1 MKRFI
6 IPALLIL
13 TLIITACASAT
24 STPPQSDPQPFDT
37 AQDKPAPVSQVS
49 ASPEFD
55 PATRMDDQGGIIF
68 EVTPLDLDQNVESF
82 EFNIIL
88 TTHSID
94 LSMDLAA
101 TATLTTD
108 TGVSVNSSLWDA
120 PRGGHHVEGTLIF
133 PATVNGRSV
142 LDGAAKL
149 TLTVTD
155 VYAPIRVF
163 EWELK

>member
-13 TLIITACASAT
+13 SLIITACASAT
-24 STPPQSDPQPFDT
+24 STPPQSDPQP
-37 AQDKPAPVSQVS
+37 APASTQSPDSLSGES

-68 EVTPLDLDQNVESF
+68 EVTPLNLDQNVESF

-101 TATLTTD
+101 TATLATD
-108 TGVSVNSSLWDA
+108 TGIIVTSTLWDA
-120 PRGGHHVEGTLIF
+120 PRGGHHVEGKLIF
-133 PATVNGRSV
+133 PATVNGKSI